1 MVGNMC
7 QLLKHGGPDN
17 EGIYVNEAHHVVLGH
32 RRLSLIDLSSAGNQP
47 MSYAGR
53 WEITYNG
60 EILNYRELRNELQ
73 RLGVKFTT
81 NSDTEVILAA
91 FKQWG
96 TKSFAM
102 FNGMFAFVL
111 WDNTDRKLYLVRDA
125 GGIKPLYYGITA
137 EGLAF
142 ASEVRA
148 LKSISWLQEENTSWQ
163 VYLMAY
169 GHLPEPITV
178 LKKVQPLKKGTFLCY
193 DVSTGKYSTE
203 TFKEYSFS
211 ETIGDR
217 DEAIHLL
224 KTRLSESVKNH
235 LVADAPIGAFLSG
248 GIDSSIISL
257 LARGNSDSSL
267 HTLSLYFEEDEFSE
281 KKYQDLVL
289 EKLQCQNDQYL
300 LKEAE
305 FHACLPQ
312 IIAAMDQPSCDGIN
326 TWFISKSARDKGLK
340 AVLSGLGGDELLGGY
355 PSFERMQKVNML
367 EALPRQLLKSGKY
380 TGLKRLRRLGYLSI
394 PGATGKYLFLRGQFI
409 PYEIAQHLNIPE
421 EEVWRILSEEP
432 GYQDLSTLSAP
443 NQASWIETNMFMQ
456 NQLLRDSDVMSMA
469 HGIEIRVPF
478 LDNQLLELTHS
489 IQSGV
494 KYTGTHPKQLLI
506 DAFKDIL
513 PEPIWNRP
521 KMGFGFPFKK
531 WLAKDE
537 FIKSVISPDSQE
549 FQQFISGSMH
559 WSQFLSLVLIK
570 NNQSIAPAVIQS
582 SRAEKK
588 IPPNISVFIPAK
600 EAPLTSTPV
609 VNNILFLTLR
619 TFSGTG
625 GIEKVSKLVGK
636 ALHELKGK
644 NAELNIWSMYDENQD
659 SEEKYFPARHFKGF
673 GKHKMNFMAKA
684 VNKGRGADVVILSH
698 VNLLP
703 VGYLI
708 KIVSPKTKLILI
720 AHGIEVWEPFT
731 TWDKKIITKCDLIL
745 CVSEYT
751 RNVLETVNH
760 VPGSKLQVMNN
771 CLDPYLEKP
780 VESEKDVSLLNKYR
794 FQKEDTIL
802 MTLTRLASTESYKG
816 YDKVL
821 EALPGLLKTQPNLK
835 YLIVGNY
842 DAQEKSRL
850 DQKIKE
856 LKVERYVSFSG
867 FVPDEEL
874 AAHFNLAD
882 IYIMPS
888 WKEGF
893 GIVFIEAMFYNKP
906 VIAGNKDGS
915 VDALLNGELGLL
927 VNPESLEEITAA
939 INKVI
944 KNKDGHLPDR
954 KLLME
959 NFGYEGYREKWGDV
973 LRTMNAGR

>member
-1 MVGNMC
+1 MC
-7 QLLKHGGPDN
+7 QLLRHGGPDN
-17 EGIYVNEAHHVVLGH
+17 EGMYVNETHHVVLGH
-32 RRLSLIDLSSAGNQP
+32 RRLSLIDLSAAGNQP
-47 MSYAGR
+47 MSYALGR
-53 WEITYNG
+53 YEITYNG
-60 EILNYRELRNELQ
+60 EIYNYKELKSELQ
-73 RLGVKFTT
+73 RMGVQFTT

-91 FKQWG
+91 FEKWG
-96 TKSFAM
+96 TKSFAR

-111 WDNTDRKLYLVRDA
+111 WDTADRKLYLVRDA
-125 GGIKPLYYGITA
+125 GGIKPLYYSITT

-148 LKSISWLQEENTSWQ
+148 LKSLPWLQEENSSWQ

-178 LKKVQPLKKGTFLCY
+178 LKKVKPLKKGTFLCY
-193 DVSTGKYSTE
+193 DVSSGKYSSE
-203 TFKEYSFS
+203 TFKEYSYS
-211 ETIGDR
+211 EIIGDR
-217 DEAIHLL
+217 NEAIHLL
-224 KTRLSESVKNH
+224 KTTLSESVKNH
-235 LVADAPIGAFLSG
+235 LISDAPIGAFLSG

-257 LARGNSDSSL
+257 LARGNSDASL

-281 KKYQDLVL
+281 KKYQDMVL

-312 IIAAMDQPSCDGIN
+312 ILSAMDQPSCDGIN
-326 TWFISKSARDKGLK
+326 TWFISKSARDNGLK
-340 AVLSGLGGDELLGGY
+340 AVLSGIGGDELLGGY
-355 PSFERMQKVNML
+355 PSFDRMQKVNML
-367 EALPRQLLKSGKY
+367 EALPRQLLKSGKF
-380 TGLKRLRRLGYLSI
+380 TGLKKLRRLGYLSI

-409 PYEIAQHLNIPE
+409 PYEIARHLDMEE

-432 GYQDLSTLSAP
+432 GYKDLGKLSAP

-456 NQLLRDSDVMSMA
+456 NQLLRDGDVMSMA

-478 LDNQLLELTHS
+478 LDNRFLDLTHS
-489 IQSGV
+489 IQSDV
-494 KYTGTHPKQLLI
+494 KYSGTNPKQLLI
-506 DAFKDIL
+506 DAFADVL

-531 WLAKDE
+531 WLGNDD
-537 FIKSVISPDSQE
+537 FVKSIISPDSPQ
-549 FQQFISGSMH
+549 FRQFISGTMH

-570 NNQSIAPAVIQS
+570 NNHILPSQADQSF
-582 SRAEKK
+582 EKIK
-588 IPPNISVFIPAK
+588 SPVTKPVLIPAK
-600 EAPLTSTPV
+600 NEAVATEAGV
-609 VNNILFLTLR
+609 KNILFLTLR

-636 ALHELKGK
+636 ALHELQGE
-644 NAELNIWSMYDENQD
+644 NGNVDIWSMYDDRND
-659 SEEKYFPARHFKGF
+659 SEEKYFPARYFKGF
-673 GKHKMNFMAKA
+673 GKHKMTFMAKA
-684 VNKGRGADVVILSH
+684 INKGRAADVVILSH
-698 VNLLP
+698 INLLP

-708 KIVSPKTKLILI
+708 KLASPATKLILI
-720 AHGIEVWEPFT
+720 AHGIEVWEPFGMRE
-731 TWDKKIITKCDLIL
+731 KRMIPKCDLVL

-751 RNVLETVNH
+751 RNVLATVNH
-760 VPGSKLQVMNN
+760 IPVEKLRVLNN
-771 CLDPYLEKP
+771 CLDPFLEEP
-780 VESEKDVSLLNKYR
+780 VNSDKDEALLTKYG
-794 FQKEDTIL
+794 FQKDDLIL

-816 YDKVL
+816 YDNVL
-821 EALPGLLKTQPNLK
+821 ESLPGLLKKHPNLK

-842 DAQEKSRL
+842 DAKEKKRL
-850 DQKIKE
+850 DQKIAA
-856 LKVERYVSFSG
+856 LDVDAYVSFSG

-874 AAHFNLAD
+874 ATHFNLAD

-944 KNKDGHLPDR
+944 ANKEEHLPDQQ
-954 KLLME
+954 LLME
-959 NFGYEGYREKWGDV
+959 NFGFEGYRQKWGEV
-973 LRTMNAGR
+973 LRTLNASR